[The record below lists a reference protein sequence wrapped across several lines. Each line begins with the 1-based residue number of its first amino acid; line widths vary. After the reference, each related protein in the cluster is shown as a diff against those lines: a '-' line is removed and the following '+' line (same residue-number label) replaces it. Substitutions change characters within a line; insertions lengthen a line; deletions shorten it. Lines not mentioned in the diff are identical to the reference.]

1 MLVLLVQVLAC
12 SYCPVAS
19 LFLAQRVLV
28 VGVPAVQIQVQF
40 GLELVLGQ
48 DDLEAEGLQCCF
60 QIAEYAGSELAKLDF
75 ELQFVGNC
83 STRCN

>member
-19 LFLAQRVLV
+19 LFLAPRVLV
-28 VGVPAVQIQVQF
+28 VGVAAVQIQVQF

-75 ELQFVGNC
+75 ELQLAGNC
-83 STRCN
+83 STRCS

>member
-19 LFLAQRVLV
+19 LFLAPQVLV
-28 VGVPAVQIQVQF
+28 VGVAAVQIQVQF
-40 GLELVLGQ
+40 GLGLVLGQ
-48 DDLEAEGLQCCF
+48 DDLEVEGLQCCF
-60 QIAEYAGSELAKLDF
+60 QIAGYAGSELAKLDF
-75 ELQFVGNC
+75 ELQFVGSC